1 MSSLQSKANGYP
13 VSFEIIGMLGKVL
26 RIRGSSFRMVPN
38 PTSDQWLKKIG
49 SKASWRITRMMEIFQ
64 EKLKELIDL
73 EGFESNKELMA
84 ITARWGRIRQ
94 LGVSTVLNI
103 HAREAVHDALD
114 KTTAYLLSLTQA
126 DVLGVLVAH
135 ITHVVHVLADP
146 NSSLNTIVLANKE
159 DALLRDYFYRIRPS
173 VIGGL
178 DTNGDPPSESEM
190 EKRNITWISL
200 MFRML
205 CWLLL
210 HDFNKADV
218 MIVPADLKGSRMP
231 VYIG

>member
-1 MSSLQSKANGYP
+1 
-13 VSFEIIGMLGKVL
+13 
-26 RIRGSSFRMVPN
+26 
-38 PTSDQWLKKIG
+38 
-49 SKASWRITRMMEIFQ
+49 
-64 EKLKELIDL
+64 
-73 EGFESNKELMA
+73 
-84 ITARWGRIRQ
+84 
-94 LGVSTVLNI
+94 VLNI

-190 EKRNITWISL
+190 EKRNIIWISL